1 MTVTIDGRSCE
12 NVEGETILDIA
23 RRNDIYIPTLCN
35 HPDLSAFG
43 GCRLCLVKVEGMRSY
58 VPACAT
64 PVTDD
69 MVIETTEE
77 HLDVL
82 RRRILELI
90 LSEHPSACIICADR
104 EECLDLHPDPTKAG
118 RVTGCRF
125 CPNRNECELFDVVK
139 YLGVDDIWVETD
151 YKDVPM
157 FRKDPFI
164 HRDYNLC
171 ILCGRCVRVCSEI
184 RGVGAIAFTNRSHD
198 ATVGTAFQGPLVD
211 SSCVFCGACEDV
223 CPTGA
228 ISAKMTRWVSIP
240 EVTGQS
246 TCVMCPAGCSMD
258 VGFKWGSM
266 TYNAPSKDG
275 ENVAQACLKGRYC
288 TIPLTNSKK
297 RLEYPR
303 VASEGG
309 QRPVRWE
316 AALEAAAEGLR
327 RFAPEEIGM
336 IVSPS
341 LTVEEAF
348 LAQRIM
354 RGLGSDNI
362 AIASNMAGPMQK
374 AWGGS
379 MDRVAGIGTMADI
392 RDCDAV
398 LIVGT
403 DLSLTAAVSVVHVHA
418 AHENG
423 ARVFDIKIDPKKTYR
438 HAEVIEPSAYGEFME
453 MVLEELKTPGQQPHG
468 PERDAAGDV
477 ASALK
482 DAGKVAMMIGPGAF
496 RDAAEGTRVAA
507 TALEI
512 FEAVNGTVLLP
523 LWDGGNVQGVLEA
536 GASRCLTPGQCIE
549 HDTGKY
555 ASGKN
560 PLGEGIKALYLT
572 HPVPEIP
579 DGVEFVI
586 YQGPFG
592 SSVSE
597 RADVIL
603 PSSMF
608 SETEGTVISLD
619 GRVGALTSDARLPNM
634 AQPDWKVF
642 VDLGKALG
650 LDGFGFDD
658 VASVRDA
665 TGLDLTP
672 GTHLPPGEPLPAAER
687 AVRVDEAV
695 NPVGPWPCSA
705 TRYRGHDITEE
716 VEDFLEVVLSWGWDE

>member
-1 MTVTIDGRSCE
+1 MTARIDGKDYDII
-12 NVEGETILDIA
+12 EGETILDIA

-43 GCRLCLVKVEGMRSY
+43 GCRLCLVKVEGFRAF

-64 PVTDD
+64 PVQDD

-77 HLDVL
+77 DLDDL
-82 RRRILELI
+82 RRRILQLI

-125 CPNRNECELFDVVK
+125 CPNRNECDLFDVVK
-139 YLGVDDIWVETD
+139 ALGVDDIWVETE
-151 YKDVPM
+151 YKDVPLY
-157 FRKDPFI
+157 RRDPFI

-171 ILCGRCVRVCSEI
+171 ILCGRCVRVCAEI
-184 RGVGAIAFTNRSHD
+184 RGVSAIAFTERSHD
-198 ATVGTAFQGPLVD
+198 ATIGTAFQGPLVD

-223 CPTGA
+223 CPTGS
-228 ISAKMTRWVSIP
+228 ISSKMTRWVSIP
-240 EVTGQS
+240 EVTGKS
-246 TCVMCPAGCSMD
+246 TCVMCPAGCAMD
-258 VGFKWGSM
+258 VGFKWGRM
-266 TYNAPSKDG
+266 TITEPSEEG

-288 TIPLTNSKK
+288 TVPLTNSKD

-303 VASEGG
+303 VTTDGVL
-309 QRPVRWE
+309 RPVKWE
-316 AALEAAAEGLR
+316 TALETAVEGLKG
-327 RFAPEEIGM
+327 FAPEEIGM

-374 AWGGS
+374 AWGGA
-379 MDRVAGIGTMADI
+379 MDRVAGIGTMTDI

-403 DLSLTAAVSVVHVHA
+403 DLSLTAAVTQVHVHA
-418 AHENG
+418 AWKDG
-423 ARVFDIKIDPKKTYR
+423 ASVFNVKIDPRKGYR
-438 HAEVIEPSAYGEFME
+438 HADVIEPDAYGPFMDIL
-453 MVLEELKTPGQQPHG
+453 LEEVKAPGQQPHT
-468 PERDAAGDV
+468 PDRDAAGRI

-482 DAGKVAMMIGPGAF
+482 DADKTAILVGPGAF
-496 RDAAEGTRVAA
+496 RDAAEGTQVAKL
-507 TALEI
+507 ALEL

-549 HDTGKY
+549 QDSGKY
-555 ASGKN
+555 SSGRN

-579 DGVEFVI
+579 EGVEFVV

-592 SSVSE
+592 SQVSE

-619 GRVGALTSDARLPNM
+619 GRVGSITSDARLPNM
-634 AQPDWKVF
+634 AKPDWKVF
-642 VDLGKALG
+642 IDMGRALG
-650 LDGFGFDD
+650 LDGFDFEA
-658 VASVRDA
+658 VADITEAV
-665 TGLDLTP
+665 GLPLEP
-672 GTHLPPGEPLPAAER
+672 GTHLPPGEPLPEGDR
-687 AVRVDEAV
+687 AVRVDDAV

-705 TRYRGHDITEE
+705 TRYRGREIAED
-716 VEDFLEVVLSWGWDE
+716 VEDFLEVAASWGWDE